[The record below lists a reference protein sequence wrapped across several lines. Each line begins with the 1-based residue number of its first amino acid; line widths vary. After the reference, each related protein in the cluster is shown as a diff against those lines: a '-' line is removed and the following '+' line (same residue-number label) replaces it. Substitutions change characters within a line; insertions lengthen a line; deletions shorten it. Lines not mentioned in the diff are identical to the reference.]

1 MRELR
6 GEMERLRSEREEWEA
21 EAGRERERREE
32 AEEELRA
39 IEWRE
44 REGRKEWEEGRDQL
58 ERERERADNLQEVLG
73 EFQSGQSCPSITT
86 FFADEYSKRIG
97 TTTSNVRTRSSTSYS
112 RDLVVRIQATRS
124 QRRDSIG

>member
-1 MRELR
+1 
-6 GEMERLRSEREEWEA
+6 MERLRGEREEWEA

-73 EFQSGQSCPSITT
+73 EFQAGQLYILFLELSTDGSSERIGITT
-86 FFADEYSKRIG
+86 SDIG
-97 TTTSNVRTRSSTSYS
+97 T
-112 RDLVVRIQATRS
+112 RDSASCSCNFIVRIQATRS
-124 QRRDSIG
+124 ERRDEAG

>member
-6 GEMERLRSEREEWEA
+6 GEMERLRGEREEWEA

-73 EFQSGQSCPSITT
+73 EVQAGQLERSFREPL
-86 FFADEYSKRIG
+86 ADEGSKGIR
-97 TTTSNVRTRSSTSYS
+97 TTTSHIGTRDSAPCSCNFPIRIQTTRSE
-112 RDLVVRIQATRS
+112 
-124 QRRDSIG
+124 RRDEAG

>member
-73 EFQSGQSCPSITT
+73 EFQAGQS
-86 FFADEYSKRIG
+86 FFRDWSHLLNRCSERIR
-97 TTTSNVRTRSSTSYS
+97 TTTSYF
-112 RDLVVRIQATRS
+112 
-124 QRRDSIG
+124 